1 MLLDVG
7 IKTFV
12 RLDENVMDVLFPHV
26 TLTKH
31 VKDHWVYW
39 MLPTEKVTPQI
50 KDWLD
55 HQGASA
61 WTTTKFIGVDFL
73 VQHNEPTDAYTYLTI
88 GISLSGVTEQQVAR
102 MLNDRRSFSIV
113 PCDLAFGDFNETK
126 SPLLFT
132 KGDANFL
139 YAQRIVKPIEELI
152 AHLRRPPNLELE
164 KKFLD
169 SLEGHDFWYDYSD
182 SLSAYKAGK
191 ARAEDLKR
199 AGRELGL
206 TGAEVEQLYNQK
218 YKELMKR

>member
-169 SLEGHDFWYDYSD
+169 SLIGHDFWTDYSD
-182 SLSAYKAGK
+182 IPSVRRRGDAEMNRLKAEGIEMGLSKADVDRLYTQK
-191 ARAEDLKR
+191 ANELSKR
-199 AGRELGL
+199 
-206 TGAEVEQLYNQK
+206 
-218 YKELMKR
+218 

>member
-1 MLLDVG
+1 MLVDVG

-169 SLEGHDFWYDYSD
+169 SLIGHDFWTDYSD
-182 SLSAYKAGK
+182 SPSVRRRGDAEMNRLKAEGIEMGLSKADVDRLYTQK
-191 ARAEDLKR
+191 ANELSKR
-199 AGRELGL
+199 
-206 TGAEVEQLYNQK
+206 
-218 YKELMKR
+218 

>member
-169 SLEGHDFWYDYSD
+169 SLIGHDFWTDYSD
-182 SLSAYKAGK
+182 SPSVRRRGDAEMNRLKAEGIGMGLSKADVDRLYTQK
-191 ARAEDLKR
+191 ANELSKR
-199 AGRELGL
+199 
-206 TGAEVEQLYNQK
+206 
-218 YKELMKR
+218 

>member
-169 SLEGHDFWYDYSD
+169 SLIGHDFWTDYSD
-182 SLSAYKAGK
+182 SPSVRRRGDAEMNRLKAEGIEMGLSKADVDRLYTQK
-191 ARAEDLKR
+191 ANELSKR
-199 AGRELGL
+199 
-206 TGAEVEQLYNQK
+206 
-218 YKELMKR
+218 

>member
-126 SPLLFT
+126 PPLLFT

-169 SLEGHDFWYDYSD
+169 SLIGHDFWTDYSD
-182 SLSAYKAGK
+182 SPSVRRRGDAEMNRLKAEGIEMGLSKADVDRLYTQK
-191 ARAEDLKR
+191 ANELSKR
-199 AGRELGL
+199 
-206 TGAEVEQLYNQK
+206 
-218 YKELMKR
+218 

>member
-12 RLDENVMDVLFPHV
+12 RLDENVMDVLFSHV
-26 TLTKH
+26 TLTQH

-55 HQGASA
+55 LQGETA
-61 WTTTKFIGVDFL
+61 WATTKFIGFIDGIKRC
-73 VQHNEPTDAYTYLTI
+73 EPTDGYTYLTI
-88 GISLSGVTEQQVAR
+88 GISLSTVTEQQIAQ
-102 MLNDRRSFSIV
+102 MLSDRRSFGIV
-113 PCDLAFGDFNETK
+113 PCDLAYGDFNETK

-152 AHLRRPPNLELE
+152 AHLRPVPKPELE

-169 SLEGHDFWYDYSD
+169 SLNGHDFWYDYSD
-182 SLSAYKAGK
+182 SLSVWKRGDAEMKRLKAEGI
-191 ARAEDLKR
+191 EM
-199 AGRELGL
+199 GL
-206 TGAEVEQLYNQK
+206 SKSDVERLYIQK
-218 YKELMKR
+218 YKELTKL

>member
-73 VQHNEPTDAYTYLTI
+73 VHCVEPTDAYTYLTI

-169 SLEGHDFWYDYSD
+169 SLIGHDFWTDYSD
-182 SLSAYKAGK
+182 SPSVRRRGDAEMNRLKAEGIEMGLSKADVDRLYTQK
-191 ARAEDLKR
+191 ANELSKR
-199 AGRELGL
+199 
-206 TGAEVEQLYNQK
+206 
-218 YKELMKR
+218 